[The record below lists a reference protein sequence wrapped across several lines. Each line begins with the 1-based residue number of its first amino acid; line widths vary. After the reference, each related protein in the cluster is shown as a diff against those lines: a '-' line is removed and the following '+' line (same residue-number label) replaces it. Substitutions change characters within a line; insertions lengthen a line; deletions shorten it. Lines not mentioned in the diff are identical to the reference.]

1 MCTERLL
8 TDMEVRT
15 KVMAVASLAD
25 HPSLAVTPSLAELAQ
40 EVLTQVVSQEVRTQ
54 VEAHVLVVSLE
65 VRTQV
70 EVHMVVDH
78 MVVAEVTSEATDKK
92 GYSSSVRTSAFDI
105 L

>member
-1 MCTERLL
+1 
-8 TDMEVRT
+8 
-15 KVMAVASLAD
+15 MAVASLAD
-25 HPSLAVTPSLAELAQ
+25 HPSLAAEASLAEPVQ

-54 VEAHVLVVSLE
+54 VEAHVLVASL
-65 VRTQV
+65 VVLTQV
-70 EVHMVVDH
+70 EAH

>member
-15 KVMAVASLAD
+15 RVMAVASLAD
-25 HPSLAVTPSLAELAQ
+25 HPSLAVAPSLAELAQ

-54 VEAHVLVVSLE
+54 VEAHALVASLVVL
-65 VRTQV
+65 TQV
-70 EVHMVVDH
+70 EAHMV
-78 MVVAEVTSEATDKK
+78 VVAEVTSEATDKK

>member
-15 KVMAVASLAD
+15 RVMAVASLAD
-25 HPSLAVTPSLAELAQ
+25 HPSMAVAPSLAELAQ

-54 VEAHVLVVSLE
+54 VEAHVLVASL
-65 VRTQV
+65 VVLTQV
-70 EVHMVVDH
+70 EAHMV
-78 MVVAEVTSEATDKK
+78 VVAEVTSEATDKK

>member
-15 KVMAVASLAD
+15 RVMAVASLAD
-25 HPSLAVTPSLAELAQ
+25 HPSLAVAPSLAELAQ

-54 VEAHVLVVSLE
+54 VEAHVLVASL
-65 VRTQV
+65 VVLTQV
-70 EVHMVVDH
+70 EAHMVV
-78 MVVAEVTSEATDKK
+78 VEVTSEATDKK

>member
-15 KVMAVASLAD
+15 RVMAVASLAD
-25 HPSLAVTPSLAELAQ
+25 HPSLAVAPSLAELAQ
-40 EVLTQVVSQEVRTQ
+40 EVLTQVVSQ
-54 VEAHVLVVSLE
+54 E

-92 GYSSSVRTSAFDI
+92 GCSSSVRTSAFDI